1 MGSWP
6 PPAAASQPNWPPG
19 VHAALRFDAFM
30 DSALYHPTH
39 GFYSGGRGGP
49 GRRGD
54 FLTSVEVGPLFGA
67 VTARY
72 LDHVWDELG
81 RPHPFRVADVGA
93 GPGTWARTIKAAR
106 PRCQTA
112 LALTLVERSA
122 QARASH
128 PTEVAGTVG
137 GLAELGCCHVIL
149 ANELLDNLAVRI
161 CQHDAGRWQELWVGP
176 QGEELRPLAD
186 RADLADGAG
195 MADHAGLADGA
206 RIPLA
211 EQAFAWVTQARKL
224 LEPGGRLLVFDYG
237 ATTAELA
244 QRPDAGWLRTYRD
257 HQQGRA
263 AWQDPGTQ
271 DITCEVAFDQLP
283 VANERISQ
291 SSWLRR
297 WGLAELVEE
306 GRAHWKARAAVAD
319 LAAWAARSRIREA
332 EALADPAGLGG
343 FWVAQWNPSEPM
355 GADGRAAPTAPAA
368 PGVAAA
374 RSAPDHEN
382 T

>member
-6 PPAAASQPNWPPG
+6 PLAAASQPDWPPG
-19 VHAALRFDAFM
+19 EHGTLRFDAFM
-30 DSALYHPTH
+30 DSALYHPAH
-39 GFYSGGRGGP
+39 GFYSAGRGGP

-106 PRCQTA
+106 PRCQAA

-122 QARASH
+122 QARANQ
-128 PTEVAGTVG
+128 PTDVAGTVG
-137 GLAELGCCHVIL
+137 GLAELGPCHVIL

-161 CQHDAGRWQELWVGP
+161 CQHDAGRWREVWVGP

-186 RADLADGAG
+186 RPGLADR
-195 MADHAGLADGA
+195 AGLAEGA

-211 EQAFAWVTQARKL
+211 EQACAWVTQARQL
-224 LEPGGRLLVFDYG
+224 LEPGGRLVVFDYG

-244 QRPDAGWLRTYRD
+244 QRPDAGWLRTYRN
-257 HQQGRA
+257 HHQGRA

-283 VANERISQ
+283 EPHERISQ
-291 SSWLRR
+291 RSWLQR

-319 LAAWAARSRIREA
+319 LAAWAARSRVREA

-343 FWVAQWNPSEPM
+343 FWVAQWNPTEPM
-355 GADGRAAPTAPAA
+355 RAEGRAAPTAPVM
-368 PGVAAA
+368 P
-374 RSAPDHEN
+374 SAPDHEN